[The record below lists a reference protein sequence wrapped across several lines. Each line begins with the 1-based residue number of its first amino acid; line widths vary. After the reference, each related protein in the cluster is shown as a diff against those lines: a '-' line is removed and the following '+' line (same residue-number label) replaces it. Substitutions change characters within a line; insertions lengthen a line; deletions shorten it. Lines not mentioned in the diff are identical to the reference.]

1 LFLVSDSDS
10 SSSSSVSLSFLYPL
24 AFFLL
29 RLAFLSHSHS
39 LSASRMS
46 HHHHHLLN
54 QDLASCPISV
64 LWDIENVSIPTTS
77 AETQLTGSQ
86 IVLRMESALADLGL
100 GPIHEFKAFLDIG
113 KGHLKQEMRAEL
125 QCSNV
130 MLVDAT
136 NVTQTKDLADK
147 MLVVH
152 MFSFALD
159 HPPPATI
166 VLISGDV
173 DFAMPLAAL
182 RMRKY
187 HIVLVLP
194 LGRPVNA
201 KLKNIAHKICYFQD
215 ILFPEKLYLPVELR
229 KDPARS
235 HAAAKANL
243 LDSDGVVGG
252 GAAAA
257 GGAAGGA
264 AAGGGGGLHGA
275 MGDSTEL
282 GNLLTP
288 QHLLKSRAE
297 LRAERPDLDQQQR
310 AAKLRNANAEG
321 SSRGDQHRQALVAAN
336 LARGIKCCTHC
347 GKVNHVSSQC
357 YFRPSKRKPTKRS
370 KDGAVAS
377 SPPTRATVNG
387 DAAASGAKHA
397 DDDNHHRHSS
407 YSSDDDGHHGH
418 HSTDDELNDD
428 ASLWVSLNRPVTTR
442 YTSDDEFEDDHLR
455 DDDGK
460 LLSPQFIRSSG
471 GAQDDN
477 VSLLS
482 EPAAEVHVR
491 DLVDTL
497 LDIREGGEARPLVSR
512 IGNELAR
519 KYAFYRSG
527 MATQLI
533 ELAAKSGIVT
543 LHDNGLR
550 RVELTADGMRRAA
563 SLIEDAAAAAPVP
576 AAAPAAP
583 AAPAPAPQ
591 V

>member
-1 LFLVSDSDS
+1 M
-10 SSSSSVSLSFLYPL
+10 
-24 AFFLL
+24 
-29 RLAFLSHSHS
+29 SHFPQKQ
-39 LSASRMS
+39 
-46 HHHHHLLN
+46 HHHHPD
-54 QDLASCPISV
+54 DLAMCPISV

-229 KDPARS
+229 NPAARS
-235 HAAAKANL
+235 LPAAAT
-243 LDSDGVVGG
+243 
-252 GAAAA
+252 AAAA
-257 GGAAGGA
+257 GNGVGRAATSGGDVAALDGA
-264 AAGGGGGLHGA
+264 AASPSIA
-275 MGDSTEL
+275 DSAEL

-310 AAKLRNANAEG
+310 AAKARAANLDGA
-321 SSRGDQHRQALVAAN
+321 SRGDLHRAARVAAN
-336 LARGIKCCTHC
+336 VARGVKCCLHC
-347 GKVNHVSSQC
+347 GKTNHASTQC
-357 YFRPSKRKPTKRS
+357 YFRPSKRKS
-370 KDGAVAS
+370 KDDVASGRQAHLEGRRRIVAADARRECDDGGGCCCCWTLCEACGRRRS
-377 SPPTRATVNG
+377 SPPPR
-387 DAAASGAKHA
+387 
-397 DDDNHHRHSS
+397 
-407 YSSDDDGHHGH
+407 
-418 HSTDDELNDD
+418 
-428 ASLWVSLNRPVTTR
+428 
-442 YTSDDEFEDDHLR
+442 
-455 DDDGK
+455 K
-460 LLSPQFIRSSG
+460 LLG
-471 GAQDDN
+471 
-477 VSLLS
+477 
-482 EPAAEVHVR
+482 
-491 DLVDTL
+491 
-497 LDIREGGEARPLVSR
+497 
-512 IGNELAR
+512 
-519 KYAFYRSG
+519 
-527 MATQLI
+527 
-533 ELAAKSGIVT
+533 
-543 LHDNGLR
+543 
-550 RVELTADGMRRAA
+550 
-563 SLIEDAAAAAPVP
+563 
-576 AAAPAAP
+576 
-583 AAPAPAPQ
+583 
-591 V
+591 

>member
-1 LFLVSDSDS
+1 
-10 SSSSSVSLSFLYPL
+10 
-24 AFFLL
+24 
-29 RLAFLSHSHS
+29 
-39 LSASRMS
+39 MS
-46 HHHHHLLN
+46 HHH
-54 QDLASCPISV
+54 DLSQYPISV
-64 LWDIENVSIPTTS
+64 LWDIENVAIPTAS
-77 AETQLTGSQ
+77 AETALTGSQ

-113 KGHLKQEMRAEL
+113 KGLVKQEMRAEL

-136 NVTQTKDLADK
+136 NITQTKDLADK

-194 LGRPVNA
+194 LGRPVNP

-215 ILFPEKLYLPVELR
+215 ILFPEKLYLPVELSR
-229 KDPARS
+229 DNASP
-235 HAAAKANL
+235 
-243 LDSDGVVGG
+243 
-252 GAAAA
+252 AAAA
-257 GGAAGGA
+257 APLSA
-264 AAGGGGGLHGA
+264 AARAASLPA
-275 MGDSTEL
+275 PSALATSSDSVAL

-297 LRAERPDLDQQQR
+297 LRAERPDLDRQQR
-310 AAKLRNANAEG
+310 AFANRTAAANALAATAAG
-321 SSRGDQHRQALVAAN
+321 GAALSRGEERRQARVAAN
-336 LARGIKCCTHC
+336 LARGRKCCTHC
-347 GKVNHVSSQC
+347 GKTNHASAQC
-357 YFRPSKRKPTKRS
+357 YFRPSRLSRQQSQASQQKNA
-370 KDGAVAS
+370 GAAE
-377 SPPTRATVNG
+377 SPPSHDNKLHGRGASAS
-387 DAAASGAKHA
+387 AAGGGGKSNAKSWSSTDYDHHTDDT
-397 DDDNHHRHSS
+397 DDDHH
-407 YSSDDDGHHGH
+407 SDDDLI
-418 HSTDDELNDD
+418 DDDTLWM
-428 ASLWVSLNRPVTTR
+428 SLGKGVVTTR
-442 YTSDDEFEDDHLR
+442 YMSDDDDDDDDDHQQR
-455 DDDGK
+455 DDVGN

-471 GAQDDN
+471 GIPDDN

-497 LDIREGGEARPLVSR
+497 LDIREGGESRPLVSR
-512 IGNELAR
+512 IGVELSR

-533 ELAAKSGIVT
+533 ELAAKSGIVI

-550 RVELTADGMRRAA
+550 RVELTADGIKRASSHHDGAAA
-563 SLIEDAAAAAPVP
+563 SV

-583 AAPAPAPQ
+583 APSN
-591 V
+591 

>member
-1 LFLVSDSDS
+1 
-10 SSSSSVSLSFLYPL
+10 
-24 AFFLL
+24 
-29 RLAFLSHSHS
+29 
-39 LSASRMS
+39 MS
-46 HHHHHLLN
+46 HHH
-54 QDLASCPISV
+54 DLSQYPISV
-64 LWDIENVSIPTTS
+64 LWDIENVAIPTAS
-77 AETQLTGSQ
+77 AETALTGSQ

-113 KGHLKQEMRAEL
+113 KGLVKQEMRAEL

-194 LGRPVNA
+194 LGRPVNP

-215 ILFPEKLYLPVELR
+215 ILFPEKLYLPVELSR
-229 KDPARS
+229 DNASSP
-235 HAAAKANL
+235 AAAPH
-243 LDSDGVVGG
+243 V
-252 GAAAA
+252 AAARVSA
-257 GGAAGGA
+257 LHAPSVLGASS
-264 AAGGGGGLHGA
+264 
-275 MGDSTEL
+275 DSVAL

-297 LRAERPDLDQQQR
+297 LRAERPDLDRQQR
-310 AAKLRNANAEG
+310 AFANRTAAANALAAAAAG
-321 SSRGDQHRQALVAAN
+321 GGGPSSRGEERRQARVAAN
-336 LARGIKCCTHC
+336 LARGRKCCTHC
-347 GKVNHVSSQC
+347 GKTNHASAQC
-357 YFRPSKRKPTKRS
+357 YFRPSRLSRQQNQPQQHKNS
-370 KDGAVAS
+370 GAAG
-377 SPPTRATVNG
+377 SPPTHDKLIGGGAS
-387 DAAASGAKHA
+387 AAAGAGSHNNGK
-397 DDDNHHRHSS
+397 S
-407 YSSDDDGHHGH
+407 YSSTDYDHHTDDTDDDH
-418 HSTDDELNDD
+418 HSDDDLIDD
-428 ASLWVSLNRPVTTR
+428 DTMWMSLGKGVVTTR
-442 YTSDDEFEDDHLR
+442 YMSDDDDDDDDDHHQR
-455 DDDGK
+455 DDVGN

-471 GAQDDN
+471 GAIPDDN

-482 EPAAEVHVR
+482 EPAAEVHVP

-497 LDIREGGEARPLVSR
+497 LDIREGGESRPLVSR
-512 IGNELAR
+512 IGLELSR

-533 ELAAKSGIVT
+533 ELAAKSGIVI
-543 LHDNGLR
+543 LHDKGLR
-550 RVELTADGMRRAA
+550 RVELTADGIKRAS
-563 SLIEDAAAAAPVP
+563 SLIDDGAVAAAAAP
-576 AAAPAAP
+576 APP
-583 AAPAPAPQ
+583 N
-591 V
+591 